1 MGDFRSTRDVIVRTE
16 VMGDAASFYE
26 YVLGL
31 PVSHRQDGLVGFE
44 TGAFQLFVE
53 QGAPAHAP
61 VFEFCVADVAAAKA
75 KLVAAGCTVI
85 EEDARVSRCY
95 VRDPYGLAFNLRRG

>member
-1 MGDFRSTRDVIVRTE
+1 MKPWENFRSTRDVIVRTE
-16 VMGDAASFYE
+16 VVGDAASFYE

-31 PVSHRQDGLVGFE
+31 PVSRRQDGLVGFE

-61 VFEFCVADVAAAKA
+61 VFECCVVDVSATKA
-75 KLVAAGCTVI
+75 KLAAAGCTVI
-85 EEDARVSRCY
+85 EEEARLPRCY
-95 VRDPYGLAFNLRRG
+95 LE